1 MSHNST
7 AEKIIRGAVVMA
19 AISAAFI
26 AGSETIYQSLSRIGR
41 PISEEP
47 IYTPGVYTE
56 EENGYGGP
64 VTVTIKVTDREILS
78 VKADGA
84 NETDGIGSKAVNQL
98 PLMMVKRQT
107 CNVDGISG
115 ATKSS
120 AAVKTAAAKALAHAR
135 GEEYVEEKPAG
146 FVTPDHMADGTYKYE
161 QGFDGSGY
169 NNIVTLEIK
178 NGKVAACSWDAL
190 NQDGVYKSQLCM
202 NGEYVMTENG
212 PTWDE
217 QAKALAQYVIEN
229 QSIENLAD
237 SNGYTDQ
244 VASVS
249 INIFPFING
258 IKSCMMSAAGIE
270 E

>member
-1 MSHNST
+1 M
-7 AEKIIRGAVVMA
+7 
-19 AISAAFI
+19 
-26 AGSETIYQSLSRIGR
+26 
-41 PISEEP
+41 
-47 IYTPGVYTE
+47 
-56 EENGYGGP
+56 
-64 VTVTIKVTDREILS
+64 
-78 VKADGA
+78 
-84 NETDGIGSKAVNQL
+84 
-98 PLMMVKRQT
+98 
-107 CNVDGISG
+107 
-115 ATKSS
+115 
-120 AAVKTAAAKALAHAR
+120 
-135 GEEYVEEKPAG
+135 EEKPAG

-161 QGFDGSGY
+161 QGFDDSGY

-202 NGEYVMTENG
+202 SGEYVMTENG